1 MAIGDNIKKLR
12 KFHDLSQKD
21 LALIVGVSDKA
32 VSTWESGTK
41 EPRMGAIQKIADHFG
56 LQKSNIIEDN
66 GLDSIYKIHDNGKTN
81 KTFQDKHISSLP
93 LLNSRDERSIK
104 KKLESVL
111 NDLMPDNALAY
122 YDGDEPM
129 SDEDKEL
136 LRISLENTMRLAKQ
150 MAKQKYTPKKFK
162 K

>member
-1 MAIGDNIKKLR
+1 MDKSYLKERRLQLGLTMLEVAKRVGVSEATISRWESGDIDNMKRDKIAL
-12 KFHDLSQKD
+12 
-21 LALIVGVSDKA
+21 LAKALEISPLLIVGID
-32 VSTWESGTK
+32 EDDNTK
-41 EPRMGAIQKIADHFG
+41 KP
-56 LQKSNIIEDN
+56 
-66 GLDSIYKIHDNGKTN
+66 
-81 KTFQDKHISSLP
+81 SSLP
-93 LLNSRDERSIK
+93 PLTPRDERSIK

-111 NDLMPDNALAY
+111 NDLMPDSALAY

-150 MAKQKYTPKKFK
+150 MAKQKFTPKKFK